1 MARKQPD
8 PQPDPDAV
16 YVAVQGFAS
25 GLIPGN
31 ENAVFSRG
39 TRLRGSHPAV
49 RLHFEN
55 WVLDGL
61 SDDEIHARQAA
72 LGAPLRV

>member
-1 MARKQPD
+1 MSRKQ
-8 PQPDPDAV
+8 QPDSQPNADVV

-31 ENAVFSRG
+31 ENAVYPRG

-55 WVLDGL
+55 WVLDGA
-61 SDDEIHARQAA
+61 SDDEIRARQFA
-72 LGAPLRV
+72 LGAPVT